1 MSLCR
6 ARKSGSI
13 WGLLLEGNIRAVR
26 SRQAHSV
33 PALSLSQVDKA
44 LRDDPNLINARGAV
58 GETLLHLCFLYN
70 KPVHLT
76 IARNILQRFPQA
88 INAVYEGEDYA
99 GTRYLLRDDSGP
111 GLTLTAGENC
121 LHIAIVNKD
130 FGT

>member
-13 WGLLLEGNIRAVR
+13 WGHLLEGNIRAVH
-26 SRQAHSV
+26 SRQSISAPSAD
-33 PALSLSQVDKA
+33 PSQVEKA

-99 GTRYLLRDDSGP
+99 GARYLLRDG
-111 GLTLTAGENC
+111 
-121 LHIAIVNKD
+121 
-130 FGT
+130 